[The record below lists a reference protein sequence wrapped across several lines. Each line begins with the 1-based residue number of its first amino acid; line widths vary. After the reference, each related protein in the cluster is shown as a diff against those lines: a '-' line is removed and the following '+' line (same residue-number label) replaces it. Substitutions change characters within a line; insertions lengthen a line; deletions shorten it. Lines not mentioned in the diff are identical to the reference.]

1 MNDKTMT
8 DKEKTHWKKAFN
20 SEYLGSCDI
29 NSSDLALTIK
39 EVKLQMVKGHGG
51 VEKSCNVAHF
61 VEDVK
66 PMILN
71 VTNSKTVKKFA
82 GSRYIDD
89 WKNIPV
95 KIYVDPNVKMA
106 GEITEGLRIRT
117 QQQKAEKLELTPE
130 NKKVWTNALTALRD
144 GKNISVIEE
153 RYKLSNENREKLLGE
168 VEL

>member
-1 MNDKTMT
+1 MAGQENIQ
-8 DKEKTHWKKAFN
+8 KTHWKKAFN
-20 SEYLGSCDI
+20 SDYLGSCDI
-29 NSSDLALTIK
+29 NGNDLKLTIK
-39 EVKLQMVKGHGG
+39 EVKLEIVKGHGG

-61 VEDVK
+61 TDDVK

-95 KIYVDPNVKMA
+95 QIYVDPNVKMA

-117 QQQKAEKLELTPE
+117 QQPTAEKPALTPE
-130 NKKVWTNALTALRD
+130 NKKVWANALTALRE
-144 GKNISVIEE
+144 GKSISVIED
-153 RYKLSNENREKLLGE
+153 RFTLSDEDREKLLGE
-168 VEL
+168 VDL